1 MLVPGALERNHLSV
15 NGSRMTQLNVQ
26 LQGRVLLPPPSSSS
40 LAVQLLLSR
49 VDVPSVSRLLG
60 HRHSS
65 PPENRSNGALL
76 VFLSFFLYIIII
88 IELHL
93 YIYFQFFG
101 NILQGKT
108 NNRKQKWLM

>member
-40 LAVQLLLSR
+40 LAVQLLLLR

-65 PPENRSNGALL
+65 PENRSNGALL
-76 VFLSFFLYIIII
+76 VFLSFFILLLLLLSNYIYIYISNFLEIFSKERQI
-88 IELHL
+88 IE
-93 YIYFQFFG
+93 
-101 NILQGKT
+101 
-108 NNRKQKWLM
+108 NRSG

>member
-26 LQGRVLLPPPSSSS
+26 LQGRVLLPPPSSS
-40 LAVQLLLSR
+40 LAVQLLLLR

-65 PPENRSNGALL
+65 PENRSNGALL
-76 VFLSFFLYIIII
+76 VFLSFFILLLLLLSNYIYIYISNFLEIFSKERQI
-88 IELHL
+88 IE
-93 YIYFQFFG
+93 
-101 NILQGKT
+101 
-108 NNRKQKWLM
+108 NRSG

>member
-40 LAVQLLLSR
+40 LAVQLLLLR

-65 PPENRSNGALL
+65 PENRSNGALL
-76 VFLSFFLYIIII
+76 VFLSFFIL
-88 IELHL
+88 LL
-93 YIYFQFFG
+93 LLLSNYIYIYISNFLEIFS
-101 NILQGKT
+101 KE
-108 NNRKQKWLM
+108 R

>member
-26 LQGRVLLPPPSSSS
+26 LQGRVLLPPPSSFS
-40 LAVQLLLSR
+40 LAVQLLLLR

-65 PPENRSNGALL
+65 PENRSNGALL
-76 VFLSFFLYIIII
+76 VFLSFFIILLLLLSNYIYIYISNFLEIFSKERQI
-88 IELHL
+88 IE
-93 YIYFQFFG
+93 
-101 NILQGKT
+101 
-108 NNRKQKWLM
+108 NRSG

>member
-76 VFLSFFLYIIII
+76 VFLSFFILLLLLLSNYIYIYISNFLEIFSKERQI
-88 IELHL
+88 IE
-93 YIYFQFFG
+93 
-101 NILQGKT
+101 
-108 NNRKQKWLM
+108 NRSG

>member
-65 PPENRSNGALL
+65 PENRSNGALL

>member
-26 LQGRVLLPPPSSSS
+26 LQGRVLLPPPSSS

-65 PPENRSNGALL
+65 PENRSNGALL
-76 VFLSFFLYIIII
+76 VFLSFFIILLLLLSNYIYIYISNFLEIFSKERQI
-88 IELHL
+88 IE
-93 YIYFQFFG
+93 
-101 NILQGKT
+101 
-108 NNRKQKWLM
+108 NRSG

>member
-65 PPENRSNGALL
+65 PENRSNGALL
-76 VFLSFFLYIIII
+76 VFLSFFIL
-88 IELHL
+88 LL
-93 YIYFQFFG
+93 LLLSNYIYIYIFPIFW
-101 NILQGKT
+101 KYSP
-108 NNRKQKWLM
+108 RKDK

>member
-26 LQGRVLLPPPSSSS
+26 LQGRVLLPPPSSS

-76 VFLSFFLYIIII
+76 VFLSFFIL
-88 IELHL
+88 LL
-93 YIYFQFFG
+93 LLLSNYIYIYIFPIFW
-101 NILQGKT
+101 KYSP
-108 NNRKQKWLM
+108 RKDK

>member
-26 LQGRVLLPPPSSSS
+26 LQGRVLLPPPSSS

-65 PPENRSNGALL
+65 PENRSNGALL

>member
-65 PPENRSNGALL
+65 PENRSNGALL
-76 VFLSFFLYIIII
+76 VFLSFFILLLLLLSNYIYIYISNFLEIFSKERQI
-88 IELHL
+88 IE
-93 YIYFQFFG
+93 
-101 NILQGKT
+101 
-108 NNRKQKWLM
+108 NRSG

>member
-65 PPENRSNGALL
+65 PENRSNGALL
-76 VFLSFFLYIIII
+76 VFLSFFIILLLLLSNYIYIYISNFLEIFSKERQI
-88 IELHL
+88 IE
-93 YIYFQFFG
+93 
-101 NILQGKT
+101 
-108 NNRKQKWLM
+108 NRSG

>member
-26 LQGRVLLPPPSSSS
+26 LQGRVLLPPPSSS

-65 PPENRSNGALL
+65 PENRSNGALL
-76 VFLSFFLYIIII
+76 VFLSFFILLLLLLSNYIYIYISNFLEIFSKERQI
-88 IELHL
+88 IE
-93 YIYFQFFG
+93 
-101 NILQGKT
+101 
-108 NNRKQKWLM
+108 NRSG

>member
-40 LAVQLLLSR
+40 LAVQLLLLR

-65 PPENRSNGALL
+65 PENRSNGALL
-76 VFLSFFLYIIII
+76 VFLSFFIILLLLSNYIYIYISNFLEIFSKERQI
-88 IELHL
+88 IE
-93 YIYFQFFG
+93 
-101 NILQGKT
+101 
-108 NNRKQKWLM
+108 NRSG

>member
-26 LQGRVLLPPPSSSS
+26 LQGRVLLPPPSSFS
-40 LAVQLLLSR
+40 LAVQLLLLR

-65 PPENRSNGALL
+65 PENRSNGALL
-76 VFLSFFLYIIII
+76 VFLSFFILLLLLLSNYIYIYISNFLEIFSKERQI
-88 IELHL
+88 IE
-93 YIYFQFFG
+93 
-101 NILQGKT
+101 
-108 NNRKQKWLM
+108 NRSG

>member
-26 LQGRVLLPPPSSSS
+26 LQGRVLLPPPSSS
-40 LAVQLLLSR
+40 LAVQLLLLR

-65 PPENRSNGALL
+65 PENRSNGALL
-76 VFLSFFLYIIII
+76 VFLSFFIILLLLLSNYIYIYISNFLEIFSKERQI
-88 IELHL
+88 IE
-93 YIYFQFFG
+93 
-101 NILQGKT
+101 
-108 NNRKQKWLM
+108 NRSG

>member
-76 VFLSFFLYIIII
+76 VFLSFFILLLLLNYIYIYISNFLEIFSKERQI
-88 IELHL
+88 IE
-93 YIYFQFFG
+93 
-101 NILQGKT
+101 
-108 NNRKQKWLM
+108 NRSG

>member
-40 LAVQLLLSR
+40 LAVQLLLLR

-65 PPENRSNGALL
+65 PENRSNGALL
-76 VFLSFFLYIIII
+76 VFLSFFIILLLLLSNYIYIYISNFLEIFSKERQI
-88 IELHL
+88 IE
-93 YIYFQFFG
+93 
-101 NILQGKT
+101 
-108 NNRKQKWLM
+108 NRSG